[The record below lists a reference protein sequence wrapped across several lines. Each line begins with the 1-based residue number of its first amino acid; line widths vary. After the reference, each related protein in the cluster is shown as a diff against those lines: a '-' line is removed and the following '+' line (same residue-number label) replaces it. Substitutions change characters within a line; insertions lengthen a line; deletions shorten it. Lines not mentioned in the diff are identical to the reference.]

1 MAQEYKESLFFDQRT
16 IQFINNISTELL
28 ELVIMQPFI
37 YFSVVGELTETEDDI
52 YGESQSKTFRQ
63 PVQLYGRVLYNTPIV
78 STGAFSTENQ
88 YSLGMYLQHSRIE
101 DDLKVRPKIGDY
113 LQFGEKYYEVTTV
126 TYPQI
131 VGGLPQFK
139 LGVILDCISVRQNV
153 FNPEKQ
159 GPFDPSVQ
167 GDSTVNI

>member
-1 MAQEYKESLFFDQRT
+1 MQEYRESLFFDRRT
-16 IQFINNISTELL
+16 QQFLNNISTELL
-28 ELVIMQPFI
+28 ELVMMQSFI
-37 YFSVVGELTETEDDI
+37 YYSVIGDLTETTDDI
-52 YGESQSKTFRQ
+52 YGESQNKTFRQ
-63 PVQLYGRVLYNTPIV
+63 PIQLYGRILYNEPIV
-78 STGAFSTENQ
+78 VSGTFSSENQ
-88 YSLGMYLQHSRIE
+88 YSLGLYLQHDRIE
-101 DDLKVRPKIGDY
+101 DDLKLRPKMGDY

-126 TYPQI
+126 KYPQMI
-131 VGGLPQFK
+131 GGLPQFQ